1 MYLFPISGR
10 NYAICFLRCC
20 IIAIISLPFVPSHL
34 VAPRISCEDATAVKG
49 IRRKMCVRC
58 EVRAKP
64 AANSLYWI
72 TDSNGTTV
80 RDGKSVGNISAL
92 NMVRWLQTVGGES
105 SLYSESQIR
114 LNGRWEGMGG

>member
-1 MYLFPISGR
+1 MYPFNVLER
-10 NYAICFLRCC
+10 NDA
-20 IIAIISLPFVPSHL
+20 IAIVVVVCIPTVISLAFISSHL

-64 AANSLYWI
+64 AASALYWI

-92 NMVRWLQTVGGES
+92 NMVRRSQTVEES
-105 SLYSESQIR
+105 SLYLGS
-114 LNGRWEGMGG
+114 